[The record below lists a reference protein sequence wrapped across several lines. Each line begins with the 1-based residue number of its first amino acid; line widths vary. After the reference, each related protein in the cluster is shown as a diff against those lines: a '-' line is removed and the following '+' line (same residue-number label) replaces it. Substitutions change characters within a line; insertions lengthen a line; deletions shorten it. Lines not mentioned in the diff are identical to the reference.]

1 MDSNSREAKS
11 QRAHRQ
17 GWGPD
22 GFKQV
27 EKKASDRGLGEPL
40 SVSKPDETLRGAR
53 GHDFYPDDF
62 NSWPDLYETD
72 GQPGGLGEK
81 AFVAHYFTANA
92 DWYICEYDP
101 TTGEAFGY
109 ADLGTGHG
117 EYGYIDLNELE
128 QFRSFSFAG
137 GNFPALVERDLDFAS
152 GTKAN
157 QVIDKFKPADP
168 VANRVEDL
176 TADERAELDAVTKK
190 AYDFAKRVDSPF
202 PTEASRR
209 EFSSWVSQRYLTDR
223 STAKATGYALAFEW
237 TSRPKD

>member
-11 QRAHRQ
+11 QRAYRQ

-109 ADLGTGHG
+109 A
-117 EYGYIDLNELE
+117 
-128 QFRSFSFAG
+128 
-137 GNFPALVERDLDFAS
+137 VERDLDFAS